1 MKYVRWLEEDHR
13 HTVELRGGL
22 EAHLPDVDLRVRVDA
37 CICHYN
43 EIFRLKGEAAKSDIF
58 HLITG
63 IWMSPAER
71 CFLWIGGFRPSD
83 LIKVCNFFFRERYIY
98 IDENVL
104 EFNWNLLIDE
114 QMLMSQLD
122 PITEQQVMEI
132 YKLQHSSQ
140 QAEDALSQGLDQL
153 HRSLTDII
161 AGGPI
166 IDGINHMVLAMD
178 KLSSLQGFLH
188 QVIITF
194 F

>member
-1 MKYVRWLEEDHR
+1 MHAFAITTKFFDSKERLLSPTSSISSPESGC
-13 HTVELRGGL
+13 LRRSVVSSGS
-22 EAHLPDVDLRVRVDA
+22 VDFDPPISSRFA
-37 CICHYN
+37 I
-43 EIFRLKGEAAKSDIF
+43 
-58 HLITG
+58 
-63 IWMSPAER
+63 
-71 CFLWIGGFRPSD
+71 
-83 LIKVCNFFFRERYIY
+83 FFFRERYIY